1 MLTYETQ
8 MCLNVFMDTKK
19 ITSELLA
26 SGLTQQELAD
36 KAGCSQ
42 SLISALVRG
51 ERGTRLSF
59 EIGVRLVK
67 LHKRRCSKK
76 ITEIEAKA
84 A

>member
-1 MLTYETQ
+1 
-8 MCLNVFMDTKK
+8 MDTKK

-42 SLISALVRG
+42 SLISALLRG

-59 EIGVRLVK
+59 EIGSRLLN
-67 LHKRRCSKK
+67 LHKRRCSKRK
-76 ITEIEAKA
+76 TELMNQA

>member
-1 MLTYETQ
+1 
-8 MCLNVFMDTKK
+8 MDTKK

-51 ERGTRLSF
+51 ERGARLSF
-59 EIGVRLVK
+59 EIGSSLLN
-67 LHKRRCSKK
+67 LHKRRCSKRK
-76 ITEIEAKA
+76 IEPIKQVA
-84 A
+84 